1 LWPLVRAVS
10 RFLVLGNICGVEAL
24 GQQQWRLQLEARSA
38 QVPQIRHEVVDV
50 LERECPG
57 VDLAAAALVVT
68 ELAANVVTH
77 AYEEP
82 GRIEVDVMCEPDA
95 VVVTLRDW
103 GRGFGRSTRRGMG
116 IGLQLVA
123 ALAEWLR
130 IDGFQ
135 PTEVKARL
143 PRTHAS

>member
-1 LWPLVRAVS
+1 
-10 RFLVLGNICGVEAL
+10 VEAL

-103 GRGFGRSTRRGMG
+103 GRGFGRSGRKVRLIPRSWDLGVTVGSRSAVFGN
-116 IGLQLVA
+116 
-123 ALAEWLR
+123 LR
-130 IDGFQ
+130 PLRSGD
-135 PTEVKARL
+135 AR
-143 PRTHAS
+143 PMCSR